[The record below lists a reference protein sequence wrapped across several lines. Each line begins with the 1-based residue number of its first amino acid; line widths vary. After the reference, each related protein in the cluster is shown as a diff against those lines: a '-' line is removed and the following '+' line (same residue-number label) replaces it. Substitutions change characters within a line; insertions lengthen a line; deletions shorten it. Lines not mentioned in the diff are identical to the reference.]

1 MRTNFRVFILTRKF
15 SFTSKVKGVARVGN
29 LGFGEVLIILVVAL
43 LIFGPS
49 KLPKLG
55 KAAGETLREFKK
67 GMNGII
73 SEDEEIKKEENK

>member
-1 MRTNFRVFILTRKF
+1 M
-15 SFTSKVKGVARVGN
+15 GN

>member
-1 MRTNFRVFILTRKF
+1 M
-15 SFTSKVKGVARVGN
+15 GN

-49 KLPKLG
+49 KLPQLG

-73 SEDEEIKKEENK
+73 SEDEEIKKQENK